1 MIGDR
6 ALVILPT
13 YNERDNI
20 ADLLTAILRYAPGV
34 HVLVVDDGS
43 PDGTAQ
49 YVAERGLQDER
60 IRLLDRRA
68 KLGLG
73 TAYLAGFRIARSEGY
88 SFAVT
93 MDADFSHDPRYLPQ
107 MFAAADSGAD
117 IVVGSRYVPMGGV
130 VGWGVNRRILSWGA
144 NRFARTMLALHVQD
158 CTGGYRCYSRRV
170 LDTLDFDAV
179 VSHGYSALVELLWR
193 CQAAGFRTVEV
204 PISFRDRERGASKI
218 SRAEIMR
225 GITTVLRLAAARMKP
240 EPARPYLEAVPELAL
255 PRGDP

>member
-13 YNERDNI
+13 YNERENI

-43 PDGTAQ
+43 PDGTAR
-49 YVAERGLQDER
+49 YVAERGLRDER
-60 IRLLDRRA
+60 VRLLDRGA

-93 MDADFSHDPRYLPQ
+93 MDADFSHDPRHLPEVF
-107 MFAAADSGAD
+107 MTADSGAD
-117 IVVGSRYVPMGGV
+117 IVVGSRYVPSGGV
-130 VGWGVNRRILSWGA
+130 IGWGA
-144 NRFARTMLALHVQD
+144 NRRLLSWCANRFVRTILQLRVQD

-170 LDTLDFDAV
+170 LETLDFDAV

-193 CQAAGFRTVEV
+193 CQSYGFRVVEV
-204 PISFRDRERGASKI
+204 PIIFRDRERGASKI
-218 SRAEIMR
+218 SRSEIMR
-225 GITTVLRLAAARMKP
+225 GITTVLRLAAVRGRP
-240 EPARPYLEAVPELAL
+240 EPVPPYLGAVPRLAV
-255 PRGDP
+255 PRSDP

>member
-13 YNERDNI
+13 YNERENI
-20 ADLLTAILRYAPGV
+20 ADLLTGILRCAPGV
-34 HVLVVDDGS
+34 HILVVDDGS

-49 YVAERGLQDER
+49 YVAERGRRDER
-60 IRLLDRRA
+60 VRLLDRGA

-93 MDADFSHDPRYLPQ
+93 MDADFSHDPRHLPA
-107 MFAAADSGAD
+107 MFMAADSGAD
-117 IVVGSRYVPMGGV
+117 IVVGSRYVPGGGV
-130 VGWGVNRRILSWGA
+130 VGWGANRRILSWGA
-144 NRFARTMLALHVQD
+144 NRFARTMLQLYVRD
-158 CTGGYRCYSRRV
+158 CTGGFRCYSRRV

-193 CQAAGFRTVEV
+193 CQAAGFRVVEV
-204 PISFRDRERGASKI
+204 PITFRDRERGASKI
-218 SRAEIMR
+218 SRSEIMR
-225 GITTVLRLAAARMKP
+225 GITTVLRLAAGRVKR
-240 EPARPYLEAVPELAL
+240 ERVPAYLEAVPRLAV
-255 PRGDP
+255 PRVDP